1 MLLALKNKFNELQF
15 PTFDEVD
22 LLRTRIDKLENQISA
37 MRKSLSDIEK
47 KLKGLTVQGGGADGE
62 LLEKCID
69 ELRKLR

>member
-47 KLKGLTVQGGGADGE
+47 KLKGLTV
-62 LLEKCID
+62 
-69 ELRKLR
+69 